1 MTLLQ
6 TDRLILRNLTEADAA
21 VMFEYR
27 NDPRCARYQRG
38 QNKARNQIEAL
49 IKRRKN
55 DVISADH
62 GCMMGLALKDTGEL
76 VGEMVVMPAGNSFSL
91 GYTVHYR
98 HHRKGY
104 ASEALNALIDHLH
117 EQFPQW
123 EILCFVDPQNEASRG
138 LLRKLRFEEVGY
150 LPAMESVL
158 FGKWVNPE
166 TREDVLHIQEQY
178 EK

>member
-1 MTLLQ
+1 MILLQ

-38 QNKARNQIEAL
+38 QHKARNQIEHL
-49 IKRRKN
+49 IERRKN
-55 DVISADH
+55 DVLSADD
-62 GCMMGLALKDTGEL
+62 GCMMGLALKETGEL
-76 VGEMVVMPAGNSFSL
+76 VGEMGVMPSGSSFSL

-104 ASEALNALIDHLH
+104 ASEALSALVEYLH
-117 EQFPQW
+117 EQFPQR
-123 EILCFVDPQNEASRG
+123 EILCFVDPKNEASRG
-138 LLRKLRFEEVGY
+138 LLRKLQFEEVGY

-158 FGKWVNPE
+158 FGKWVYPE
-166 TREDVLHIQEQY
+166 TREDVFRIKEQY